1 MRPAAILH
9 LGGCV
14 GSTALGS
21 GLFLVWSEPSTF
33 LFCARFSPADTTLP
47 PTSSVSASSDL
58 GLW

>member
-33 LFCARFSPADTTLP
+33 LFCARFSPADNTLP
-47 PTSSVSASSDL
+47 PTTSSDL
-58 GLW
+58 GLC